1 MRKNDILNYHKK
13 IGTKLVPPFKYKINT
28 QEVSFIDNTLPSLI
42 WFSAIFLRE
51 SDSRAVNNL
60 IEFII
65 KCNEILGDYQSPT
78 LAYLN
83 NFNKLNC
90 KQKKLILDGI
100 KDTEYYDFLI
110 KNLNHQHALL
120 SNYPLAFLFEG
131 QKIDESKED
140 SLIKLKEDVSE
151 LLNRYSS
158 HSTKVQTTVFVSM
171 AATGKLLLHPDI
183 ELPDFNTIFA
193 EPTSDE
199 ARHVGSFVRAT
210 INAGHGFGDAEGG
223 ENSWSTSF
231 WEQVFKMESCC

>member
-1 MRKNDILNYHKK
+1 MRKNDILSDHKK
-13 IGTKLVPPFKYKINT
+13 IGTKLVPPFKYKTNI
-28 QEVSFIDNTLPSLI
+28 QEISFRDSTLPSLI

-51 SDSRAVNNL
+51 SDRSAVNNL

-65 KCNEILGDYQSPT
+65 KCNEILGDDQSPT

-83 NFNKLNC
+83 NFNKLRKN
-90 KQKKLILDGI
+90 QKNLILEGI
-100 KDTEYYDFLI
+100 KETKYYDFLI
-110 KNLNHQHALL
+110 KNLKHQYALL
-120 SNYPLAFLFEG
+120 SDYPLAFLFEG
-131 QKIDESKED
+131 QEIRESKED
-140 SLIKLKEDVSE
+140 SLVKLKEDVSG
-151 LLNRYSS
+151 LLDRYSG

-171 AATGKLLLHPDI
+171 TATGKLLLHPDI
-183 ELPDFNTIFA
+183 ELPDFNAIFT

-199 ARHVGSFVRAT
+199 ARHVGSFVRAG